1 MGAPYAAKW
10 QPRGGERLMKTE
22 CENWKERKR
31 QKGECMKER
40 EDNVGREKV
49 CVCVRVCVCVCA

>member
-31 QKGECMKER
+31 QKGERMKER
-40 EDNVGREKV
+40 EDNMEREKV
-49 CVCVRVCVCVCA
+49 CVCVCV